1 MTATLQMSD
10 RIALGI
16 IRKAHG
22 VRGEASVEPWTDTMG
37 RFSDLERVVLVS
49 PDEQS
54 TREAHI
60 EAAREHA
67 GRVLVK
73 FAELDSPEE
82 LRDLQNWTIEI
93 PESEARPLEE
103 GEYFLHDLIGLR
115 LVDADGCDRGVVT
128 DAYEGGGG
136 VLLNVKPASGKP
148 YELPFAAEICTDID
162 LEHKTI
168 TVALPEG
175 IEDVEAAD

>member
-1 MTATLQMSD
+1 MATD

-22 VRGEASVEPWTDTMG
+22 VHGEASVEPWTDTAG
-37 RFSDLERVVLVS
+37 RFSDLDRVLLVS

-54 TREAHI
+54 TREAHV
-60 EAAREHA
+60 ESAREHG

-73 FAELDSPEE
+73 FAEVTTPED
-82 LRDLQNWTIEI
+82 LRDLQNWTVEI

-103 GEYFLHDLIGLR
+103 GEYFIHDLVGLR
-115 LVDADGCDRGVVT
+115 LVDAEGRDRGVVR
-128 DAYEGGGG
+128 DAFEGGGG
-136 VLLNVKPASGKP
+136 VLLTIEPPSGKTFD
-148 YELPFAAEICTDID
+148 LPFAAEICTNID
-162 LEHKTI
+162 LKTRTM

>member
-1 MTATLQMSD
+1 MATD

-22 VRGEASVEPWTDTMG
+22 VRGEASVDPWTDTVN
-37 RFSDLERVVLVS
+37 RFDTLRRVILVS

-54 TREAHI
+54 TREMTI
-60 EAAREHA
+60 EAAREHS
-67 GRVLVK
+67 GRVLLK
-73 FAELDSPEE
+73 FAEIGTPEE
-82 LRDLQNWTIEI
+82 LRDLQGWTIEL

-103 GEYFLHDLIGLR
+103 GEYFLHDLVGLR
-115 LVDADGCDRGVVT
+115 LIDADGGDHGVVT

-136 VLLNVKPASGKP
+136 VLLNVMPSSGKA
-148 YELPFAAEICTDID
+148 YELPFAAEICTRID
-162 LEHKTI
+162 LATKTM

-175 IEDVEAAD
+175 IEDVDAAD